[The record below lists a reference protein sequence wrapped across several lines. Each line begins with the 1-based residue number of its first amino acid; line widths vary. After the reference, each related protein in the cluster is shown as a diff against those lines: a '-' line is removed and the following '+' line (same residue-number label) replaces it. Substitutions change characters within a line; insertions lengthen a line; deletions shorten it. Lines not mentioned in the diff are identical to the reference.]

1 MAAPKQKTLDGF
13 FKAKPTAEA
22 ASQDSAAEKAKAG
35 SCEQP
40 VKVTIGLGNKKHDCE
55 GRVITVEYKDF
66 YIAFVYVP
74 NAGEGLKRIEA
85 GRVSKA
91 NATQARKNLRSIIC
105 ALSEAKLVSAMRPRH
120 SFRSLPLVQA

>member
-1 MAAPKQKTLDGF
+1 VAAPKQKTLDGF

-74 NAGEGLKRIEA
+74 NAGEGLKRIEYRIDEWDQDLRA
-85 GRVSKA
+85 YLKKVSGPVRIA
-91 NATQARKNLRSIIC
+91 VIGGS
-105 ALSEAKLVSAMRPRH
+105 
-120 SFRSLPLVQA
+120 